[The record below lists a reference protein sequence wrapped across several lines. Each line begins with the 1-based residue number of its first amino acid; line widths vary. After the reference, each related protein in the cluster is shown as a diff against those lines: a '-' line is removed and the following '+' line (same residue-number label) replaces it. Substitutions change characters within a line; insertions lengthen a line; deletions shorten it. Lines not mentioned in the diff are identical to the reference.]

1 MEYGMNATTEKRN
14 GRKTIII
21 VAACVLAFIGALV
34 LAFFLLKDTIY
45 ISIAQNEAEK
55 SKFSSALSIL
65 ENVDDEKADALR
77 EYISLRNEIN
87 AEYASLITEFDE
99 MTIRDW
105 QERANNAESASESL
119 SEPVRESISALSGKL
134 NDICSLYDE
143 YQYIYPDILE
153 LMDVFNEINRLYTK
167 DYTGYNTAFTIR
179 EEKDK
184 AARWE
189 ELLAEVQAYAAKL
202 PSEERTYLLNYMM
215 KEAQGEISEL
225 KSTMDNLL
233 ETSGVSET
241 DEIMAKGNGQKIFP
255 SVESSS
261 GVSVNLTEKYDYA
274 ANMSNGVYRTLVEML
289 GEYYKGL

>member
-1 MEYGMNATTEKRN
+1 MNATTEKRN
-14 GRKTIII
+14 GRKIIII

-34 LAFFLLKDTIY
+34 LAFFLLKD
-45 ISIAQNEAEK
+45 SIFIMLAQNEAQK
-55 SKFSSALSIL
+55 GSFSSALSIL
-65 ENVDDEKADALR
+65 ENVDDEKADPLK

-87 AEYASLITEFDE
+87 AEYASLITGFDE
-99 MTIRDW
+99 MTVRDW
-105 QERANNAESASESL
+105 QERANNAEAASGEL

-134 NDICSLYDE
+134 NDICALYDE
-143 YQYIYPDILE
+143 YQYIYHDILE

-184 AARWE
+184 IARWE
-189 ELLAEVQAYAAKL
+189 ELLSQVQAYAAKL
-202 PSEERTYLLNYMM
+202 PSEDRTYLLSYML

-225 KSTMDNLL
+225 RSTMDKLL

-274 ANMSNGVYRTLVEML
+274 AHMSDGVYRTLVEML